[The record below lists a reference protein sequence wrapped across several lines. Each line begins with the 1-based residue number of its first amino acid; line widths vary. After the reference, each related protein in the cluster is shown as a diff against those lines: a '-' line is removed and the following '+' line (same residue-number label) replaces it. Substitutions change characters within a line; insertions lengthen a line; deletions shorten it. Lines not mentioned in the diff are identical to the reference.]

1 MMEYTQEQIEIAI
14 ENSVNDWDIE
24 DLMAFCIDEM
34 VYHYTGKNVSKE
46 ELDYLMEGP

>member
-24 DLMAFCIDEM
+24 DLMAFCIDET
-34 VYHYTGKNVSKE
+34 VYYYTSKNVCEE
-46 ELDYLMEGP
+46 ELELLMEGQ

>member
-1 MMEYTQEQIEIAI
+1 MNYTQEQIEKAV

-24 DLMAFCIDEM
+24 TLMNFCIEET
-34 VYHYTGKNVSKE
+34 VKYYTSKNVCKE